1 MPFVRLFIAFVC
13 TAALVLGAKPAEQ
26 YYREAQKAEKS
37 GDVVAAY
44 LLYARAAALDRNN
57 IDYWAKM
64 TALRPV
70 AEAQSKNP
78 IALTP
83 EGIADKESARL
94 LLNAAEGFEPF
105 TRKDMEDLERMAPPP
120 HLAPSPGP
128 KTFHLRGNPKD
139 LFERVASAMGYI
151 VIFDHEYAPTATVR
165 FNVENVN
172 YREALQALEQATD
185 SFIIPLSEKVM
196 LVAQDTANKRAELE
210 PNEAQA
216 LPIPERI
223 SIQEAQEIAVAIQ
236 QTLEIRRVALDPQKR
251 LLYVRDRAS
260 KVELAKALAAELSY
274 GRAQVSIGLQMLSVA
289 RNTSLDFGIRLPT
302 SFPLVNFGDLGHST
316 PVIPAGFTRFLTFGG
331 GATFFGIGITNAQAF
346 ATASRSDA
354 SSLLEST
361 LTALDGQPVSFHVGD
376 KYPILT
382 GGYFGSG
389 GLGPGGVTYAVI
401 STASYADFEA
411 SQVSTTGK
419 MSLVINGQSVPLT
432 LTSATNNLAAVQ
444 SSINFLQAG
453 VGAQIIRRGTT
464 SKPYSLLVVAS
475 TLSITSIQL
484 IDDPDG
490 AKIELLKTP
499 DIVSAITTS
508 SYETADATTVSKTG
522 ALSLSVGSKTYPL
535 SLTDTTN
542 NLNGLRDAINAANA
556 DVTAAV
562 LTTGIS
568 PAPFYLQVVA
578 KKANS
583 GAIQIY
589 DDPSGAK
596 TPLLSATDEVNSGQT
611 TGTAVSRGTNFGQ
624 VYTPPPTFVFE
635 DLGLVLK
642 ITPWVH
648 NMDEISLEIE
658 AEFKVLGS
666 GNFNGVPVISN
677 RKYQGKVRLRAG
689 EWAVVAGL
697 VSDSQTRS
705 LNGLAGLMNIPLF
718 GALFR
723 ETSITRQS
731 SDVLIVIKP
740 EVTRMPPSEVATK
753 PLYFG
758 TETRPVSLL

>member
-1 MPFVRLFIAFVC
+1 LVRLFIAFVC
-13 TAALVLGAKPAEQ
+13 AAALVLGAKSAEQ
-26 YYREAQKAEKS
+26 YYREAQKAQKS

-83 EGIADKESARL
+83 EGMADKESARL
-94 LLNAAEGFEPF
+94 PLNAAESFEPF
-105 TRKDMEDLERMAPPP
+105 TRKDLEDLERMAPPP
-120 HLAPSPGP
+120 HLAPSPGA
-128 KTFHLRGNPKD
+128 KTFHLRGNPKE

-151 VIFDHEYAPTATVR
+151 VIFDREYAPMTTVR
-165 FNVENVN
+165 FDIEDVS
-172 YREALQALEQATD
+172 YRDALQALEQATD

-196 LVAQDTANKRAELE
+196 LVAQDTANKRTELE

-223 SIQEAQEIAVAIQ
+223 SIQEAQEIAMAIQ

-302 SFPLVNFGDLGHST
+302 SFPLVNFGDIGHSA
-316 PVIPAGFTRFLTFGG
+316 PVIPAGFTRFLAFGG
-331 GATFFGIGITNAQAF
+331 GATFFGIGVANAQAF
-346 ATASRSDA
+346 ATASRSDGN
-354 SSLLEST
+354 SLLEST

-389 GLGPGGVTYAVI
+389 GLGPGGTTYAVI
-401 STASYADFEA
+401 STTSYSDFTT
-411 SQVSTTGK
+411 SQVSTTGN
-419 MSLVINGQSVPLT
+419 MSLVINGQSIPLT
-432 LTSATNNLAAVQ
+432 LAAAANNLAGLQ
-444 SSINFLQAG
+444 NTINFLQAG
-453 VGAQIIRRGTT
+453 VGAQIIQRGTT
-464 SKPYSLLVVAS
+464 ERPYTLLVVAS

-490 AKIELLKTP
+490 AKIELLKKP
-499 DIVSAITTS
+499 DQTS
-508 SYETADATTVSKTG
+508 SISAGYETADRTAVSKTET
-522 ALSLSVGSKTYPL
+522 LSLTVGSKSFPL
-535 SLTDTTN
+535 LLTDQTN

-562 LTTGIS
+562 LTTGIAPS
-568 PAPFYLQVVA
+568 PYYLQVVA
-578 KKANS
+578 KNA
-583 GAIQIY
+583 GAGKIQIY
-589 DDPSGAK
+589 DDPAGTN
-596 TPLLSATDEVNSGQT
+596 TPLLSSTDEVAQSQV
-611 TGTAVSRGTNFGQ
+611 TGNAVSRSTNLGQ
-624 VYTPPPTFVFE
+624 VYTPPPTFNFE

-658 AEFKVLGS
+658 AEFKVLGT

-705 LNGLAGLMNIPLF
+705 LDGFAGLMDIPFF

-731 SDVLIVIKP
+731 SDVLLVIKP
-740 EVTRMPPSEVATK
+740 EVTRMPPSEIATK

>member
-1 MPFVRLFIAFVC
+1 VPFVRLFIAFVC
-13 TAALVLGAKPAEQ
+13 AAALVHGAQSAEQ
-26 YYREAQKAEKS
+26 YCRDAQKAEKS

-57 IDYWAKM
+57 VDYWAKM

-70 AEAQSKNP
+70 AEVQSKRP

-94 LLNAAEGFEPF
+94 PLDAAEGFEPF
-105 TRKDMEDLERMAPPP
+105 TRKDLEDLERMAPPP
-120 HLAPSPGP
+120 HLAPSPGA

-151 VIFDHEYAPTATVR
+151 VIFDREYAPTTTVR
-165 FNVENVN
+165 FDIEDVN

-185 SFIIPLSEKVM
+185 SFIIPLSGKVM
-196 LVAQDTANKRAELE
+196 LVAQDTANKRTELE

-223 SIQEAQEIAVAIQ
+223 SIQEAQEIAMAIQ

-331 GATFFGIGITNAQAF
+331 GATFFGIGITDAQAF
-346 ATASRSDA
+346 ATASRGEA
-354 SSLLEST
+354 ASLLEST

-382 GGYFGSG
+382 GGYIGSG
-389 GLGPGGVTYAVI
+389 GLGPGQVTHAVI
-401 STASYADFEA
+401 STASYADFDA
-411 SQVSTTGK
+411 SQVSTTGNL
-419 MSLVINGQSVPLT
+419 SLVINGQSIPLT
-432 LTSATNNLAAVQ
+432 LAPAANNLAGLQ
-444 SSINFLQAG
+444 NSINFLQAG
-453 VGAQIIRRGTT
+453 VGAQIIRRGTA
-464 SKPYSLLVVAS
+464 SKPYSLLVAAS

-484 IDDPDG
+484 IDDPAG

-499 DIVSAITTS
+499 DIVSAITSS
-508 SYETADATTVSKTG
+508 SYATADATAVSKTG
-522 ALSLSVGSKTYPL
+522 ALSLSVGSQAHPL
-535 SLTDTTN
+535 SLTSATN

-556 DVTAAV
+556 GVTAAV
-562 LTTGIS
+562 LTTGIA
-568 PAPFYLQVVA
+568 PTPFYLQVVA
-578 KKANS
+578 KSAGS

-589 DDPSGAK
+589 DDPSGAN
-596 TPLLSATDEVNSGQT
+596 TPLLSLTDEVNAGQA
-611 TGTAVSRGTNFGQ
+611 TGITVPGSVNFGQ

-648 NMDEISLEIE
+648 NRDEISLEIE
-658 AEFKVLGS
+658 AEFKVLGN

-677 RKYQGKVRLRAG
+677 RKYQGKARLRAG

-705 LNGLAGLMNIPLF
+705 LNGLAGLMNIPFF

-731 SDVLIVIKP
+731 NDVLLVIKP
-740 EVTRMPPSEVATK
+740 EVTRMPPSEIATK